1 MCTECGF
8 GGAVEEGDTDDYEVK
23 SVVKRT
29 EHVMARKKPVRAFF
43 PSA

>member
-8 GGAVEEGDTDDYEVK
+8 GGAVEEGGTYDYEVK

-29 EHVMARKKPVRAFF
+29 EHIMAGKNEGDSKKIP
-43 PSA
+43 

>member
-1 MCTECGF
+1 MYTECGF
-8 GGAVEEGDTDDYEVK
+8 GGAVEEGGTYDYEVK

-29 EHVMARKKPVRAFF
+29 EHIMAGKKPVRAFF